1 MAIIAARVRRVK
13 EDPSLI
19 VDEGVVLRACAEAKH
34 VWRERTLGP
43 TTTLRAFVAQV
54 ACGNTAITE
63 LTRIMGNGFSPS
75 AYCQARQRLP
85 VSVVKA
91 VLEEFNAR
99 ARATC
104 LNRSGL
110 WHGHRVGIMDGTGVV
125 MPDTPELRSFFGV
138 ASGYAEGCGLPLAHV
153 LTLFDAHT
161 GLLLDM
167 AVDPGS
173 THDLRR
179 AHDLHPALREGDV
192 VIGDRAFC
200 AYTHLYALSEKKMH
214 GVFRVSKSRN
224 IPFPAGN
231 GPRRQ
236 HAYNR
241 HSRSEPVLIQANS
254 PDDQLIEVVKPHNR
268 GKHLDQEWFATVPA
282 TMLVRAIRFKVQQPG
297 FRAGEIVLLTTLLD
311 AREYP
316 ASEIA
321 DLYLMRW
328 RIEQNIRHLKR
339 TLGMERL
346 KCQSKAGIERELL
359 AFALIY
365 NAVCVVRVMAS
376 RAQKTD
382 PIRISFIDT
391 LRWLRLSSGH
401 APTRLD
407 TPPPLAVIPTRPTRV
422 HPRQRKRSDSPYPVM
437 THPRRESIAYL
448 KSQATPAN

>member
-1 MAIIAARVRRVK
+1 MAIIAARVQRVK
-13 EDPSLI
+13 EDSSWI
-19 VDEGVVLRACAEAKH
+19 VDEEVVLRACTEAKH
-34 VWRERTLGP
+34 DWRERTLGP
-43 TTTLRAFVAQV
+43 TATLRAFVSQV

-63 LTRIMGNGFSPS
+63 LTRIMGDAFSPS

-99 ARATC
+99 ARAAC
-104 LNRSGL
+104 LDRSGL

-138 ASGYAEGCGLPLAHV
+138 ASGYADGCGLPLAHV

-179 AHDLHPALREGDV
+179 AHDLHSALRPGDV
-192 VIGDRAFC
+192 AIGDRGLC
-200 AYTHLYALSEKKMH
+200 SYTHLFALSEKHMH

-231 GPRRQ
+231 GPRQ
-236 HAYNR
+236 LHAYNR
-241 HSRSEPVLIQANS
+241 HSRSEPVLIQSIS
-254 PDDQLIEVVKPHNR
+254 PDDQLIEIVKPHNR
-268 GKHLDQEWFATVPA
+268 GKHLSQEWFATVPA
-282 TMLVRAIRFKVQQPG
+282 TMLVRAIRFRVQQPG

-311 AREYP
+311 AQKYP

-346 KCQSKAGIERELL
+346 KCQSKAGVACELL
-359 AFALIY
+359 VFALVY
-365 NAVCVVRVMAS
+365 NAVCVTRVMAA
-376 RAQKTD
+376 REQKVD
-382 PIRISFIDT
+382 PIRVSFIDT
-391 LRWLRLSSGH
+391 LRWMRLSSNH
-401 APTRLD
+401 APIRLD
-407 TPPPLAVIPTRPTRV
+407 TPPPLRVLPKRPPRI
-422 HPRQRKRSDSPYPVM
+422 HPRQRKRSDSPYKVM
-437 THPRRESIAYL
+437 KHPRKESIAYL
-448 KSQATPAN
+448 TTRIEPAN

>member
-1 MAIIAARVRRVK
+1 MAIIAACVRRVK
-13 EDPSLI
+13 DDPSLI
-19 VDEGVVLRACAEAKH
+19 VDEKVVLRACAEAKH
-34 VWRERTLGP
+34 DWRERTLDP

-63 LTRIMGNGFSPS
+63 VTRIMGEAFSPS

-91 VLEEFNAR
+91 MLDDFNAK

-138 ASGYAEGCGLPLAHV
+138 ASAYADGCGLPLAHV
-153 LTLFDAHT
+153 LTFFDAHT
-161 GLLLDM
+161 GLLLDIT
-167 AVDPGS
+167 VDPGS

-179 AHDLHPALREGDV
+179 AHDMHRSACAGDV
-192 VIGDRAFC
+192 FLGDRAFC

-214 GVFRVSKSRN
+214 GVFRVSKSWN

-231 GPRRQ
+231 GPRER

-241 HSRSEPVLIQANS
+241 HSTREPVLVQSIS
-254 PDDQLIEVVKPHNR
+254 PDDQLIEIVKPHNR
-268 GKHLDQEWFATVPA
+268 GKHLDKEWFATVPA
-282 TMLVRAIRFKVQQPG
+282 TMLVRAIRFRVQQPG
-297 FRAGEIVLLTTLLD
+297 FRSGEIVLLTTLLD
-311 AREYP
+311 AQKYP
-316 ASEIA
+316 AAEIA

-346 KCQSKAGIERELL
+346 KCQSREGIERELL
-359 AFALIY
+359 VFALIY
-365 NAVCVVRVMAS
+365 NAVCVTRVMA
-376 RAQKTD
+376 AQEQKVD

-391 LRWLRLSSGH
+391 LRWMRLSSNH
-401 APTRLD
+401 APIRLE
-407 TPPPLAVIPTRPTRV
+407 TPPPLRVLPKRPPRI

-437 THPRRESIAYL
+437 THSRKESIAFL
-448 KSQATPAN
+448 KSQAKAAN